1 MVNALQ
7 AARES
12 RAAGEDIKLI
22 FDGAGTQ
29 WIREFA
35 QRESKYAGLFAG
47 VEDCAAA
54 CSYRTDAFGVGDAVK
69 EHGDRLVSDFH
80 GHPSF
85 RKLARMVIR

>member
-22 FDGAGTQ
+22 FDGAGIQ
-29 WIREFA
+29 WVREFA
-35 QRESKYAGLFAG
+35 QGESKFAGLFAG

-54 CSYRTDAFGVGDAVK
+54 VIERTHSASVT
-69 EHGDRLVSDFH
+69 
-80 GHPSF
+80 P
-85 RKLARMVIR
+85 